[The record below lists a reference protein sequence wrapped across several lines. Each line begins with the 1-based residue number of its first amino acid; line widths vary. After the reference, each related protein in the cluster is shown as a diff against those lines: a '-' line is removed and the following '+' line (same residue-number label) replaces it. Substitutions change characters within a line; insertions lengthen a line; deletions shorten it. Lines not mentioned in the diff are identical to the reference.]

1 MHGKHKGHTL
11 LKYVVDRF
19 ARMVPGVRCQV
30 EPHTHDVLDGQY
42 SEADCRRLFRKYP
55 SVAHSKTVKE
65 ITDELDKVRA
75 MPTGEER
82 DAAAQAANARMEALN
97 TNITEKDRKS
107 VRLDVQLR
115 HGSDELLIDATITH
129 SLSKSARQA
138 ECKRTLE
145 RLQSG
150 IARVKDLPARAIETA
165 RTKKQRTYGPLVY
178 ILKKQVVD
186 GRRSKE
192 PIVEPMAVTTFGEM
206 GPGCTLVQEWLA
218 MRLKAHLLAQPARPD
233 GRDPAKITGRFRADF
248 RLAIMMV
255 CARRAAAMQLGSG
268 LPDASI
274 RGLRLPLPSTRDSD
288 GS

>member
-1 MHGKHKGHTL
+1 M
-11 LKYVVDRF
+11 
-19 ARMVPGVRCQV
+19 
-30 EPHTHDVLDGQY
+30 
-42 SEADCRRLFRKYP
+42 
-55 SVAHSKTVKE
+55 
-65 ITDELDKVRA
+65 
-75 MPTGEER
+75 
-82 DAAAQAANARMEALN
+82 
-97 TNITEKDRKS
+97 
-107 VRLDVQLR
+107 
-115 HGSDELLIDATITH
+115 
-129 SLSKSARQA
+129 
-138 ECKRTLE
+138 
-145 RLQSG
+145 
-150 IARVKDLPARAIETA
+150 KDLPARAIETA

-274 RGLRLPLPSTRDSD
+274 RAGRGLRLPLPQHATPMGVRLFISQ
-288 GS
+288 